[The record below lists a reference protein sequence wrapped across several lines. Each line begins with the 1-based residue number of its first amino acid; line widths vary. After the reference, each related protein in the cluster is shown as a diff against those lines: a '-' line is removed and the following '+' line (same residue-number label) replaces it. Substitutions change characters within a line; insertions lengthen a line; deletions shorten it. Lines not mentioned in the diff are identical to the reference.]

1 MEKKSKAKQFYL
13 SILAILGWFALALQ
27 FYLII
32 QNRVVSI
39 PETIVRYFSFF
50 TLLTNILVALYCSC
64 ILLRPYSRM
73 GKFFSRPGVA
83 TAITVYIVIVGIVYN
98 TVLRHLWHPAGLQ
111 LIADELL
118 HSATPLMFLLY
129 WLFFVDKGKLNLNT
143 FYWLIYPLVYFIWI
157 LIFGALSGFYPYPFI
172 NVTEL
177 GYNKVILHSG
187 ILTVGFLL
195 LSLLFVAIDKLMN
208 PKI

>member
-1 MEKKSKAKQFYL
+1 
-13 SILAILGWFALALQ
+13 
-27 FYLII
+27 
-32 QNRVVSI
+32 
-39 PETIVRYFSFF
+39 
-50 TLLTNILVALYCSC
+50 
-64 ILLRPYSRM
+64 M